1 MDSPDRLIK
10 VTSALYSRSNSTTIK
25 APLNYIYLEL
35 NEIPQYKENCQSTTL
50 YSYTASLIIL
60 CKVSIFVLPEIK
72 QFLYSVAKVP
82 VKVEHDMQ
90 IFSPPF
96 YLFYFF

>member
-1 MDSPDRLIK
+1 M
-10 VTSALYSRSNSTTIK
+10 
-25 APLNYIYLEL
+25 EL

-60 CKVSIFVLPEIK
+60 CKVSICVLPEIK
-72 QFLYSVAKVP
+72 QFLYSVAKSKKVK

-90 IFSPPF
+90 IFSSPF
-96 YLFYFF
+96 YLFIFFLRKLTCISI